1 MFKSIRTKFALIFTA
16 LLLTAEVLTGAAIL
30 VHAVNYFHKDFR
42 TSISSAF
49 NDDIQA
55 QLFEAAATVA
65 SPQEYVDENNNII
78 IQDDVSADI
87 SEMRGILSYIES
99 EIGVTRSR
107 FYAILD
113 GGTGSVMYASR
124 QLIEL
129 PPTEVLANALNGES
143 SIKSSFWSPFMD
155 YALPLKSNDNIK
167 YIIYVKDTNES
178 QHQLV
183 RELALIMIYALLISA
198 AAALIIGA
206 LISKMIT
213 SPIKDLTAKAKKLA
227 DGDIN
232 AVKASDNKDEIG
244 ELTNSLLYL
253 AHSRQE
259 STDVAK
265 SEKLKVETILQNLND
280 GILAFDMNGRV
291 IHVNPE
297 AQRLLQMKY
306 LDDINFDRFFK
317 EIHADI
323 SLGDLIY
330 MKPSGSVER
339 AIKLNN
345 QFLQLNFAT
354 FEVGNKVSGI
364 IVIIHD
370 ITRQEKLEQSRLDF
384 VANVSHE
391 LRTPLTTI
399 KSYSETLSDMPEAD
413 KQLQTRFLDVIASE
427 ADRMANI
434 ISDLLTLSALSE
446 TQNYFKP
453 SEQIDVRKM
462 LESLVDRMGLQ
473 AKKKNQSL
481 TYNTIND
488 IPVIKGDYGGLER
501 VFINIISNALK
512 YTRDG
517 GTIEVFSS
525 RVYSDITVKIKDNGI
540 GIPEDS
546 LPHIFD
552 RFYRVDRARSRDTG
566 GTGLGLA
573 IAKQT
578 LESCF
583 KGKIKITSE
592 VGVGTEVTI
601 TIPVAENG
609 GKINAKK

>member
-1 MFKSIRTKFALIFTA
+1 MIIIAELLI
-16 LLLTAEVLTGAAIL
+16 GS
-30 VHAVNYFHKDFR
+30 AVIIKTVNSFHQDFR
-42 TSISSAF
+42 DSVSEAF
-49 NDDIQA
+49 SDDLKT
-55 QLFEAAATVA
+55 QLSEAAATVA
-65 SPQEYVDENNNII
+65 SPEEYTDENNNII
-78 IQDDVSADI
+78 IHSDAQTDVAGIRDI
-87 SEMRGILSYIES
+87 LGYVEGTIGI
-99 EIGVTRSR
+99 TRSR

-113 GGTGSVMYASR
+113 GGTGKVLYSTCRTA
-124 QLIEL
+124 EL
-129 PPTEVLANALNGES
+129 TQTAVLSNALNGEE
-143 SIKSSFWSPFMD
+143 SIKSSFWSSFMD

-167 YIIYVKDTNES
+167 YIIYVKDTNED
-178 QHQLV
+178 QRQLV
-183 RELALIMIYALLISA
+183 GQLALVMLYGLLISA
-198 AAALIIGA
+198 AAAFIIGGFA
-206 LISKMIT
+206 AKLIT
-213 SPIKDLTAKAKKLA
+213 FPIKDLTIKAKKLA
-227 DGDIN
+227 DGDLN
-232 AVKASDNKDEIG
+232 AVKSSENKDEIG

-253 AHSRQE
+253 AHSRQGA
-259 STDVAK
+259 SAAAK
-265 SEKLKVETILQNLND
+265 SEKLKVETILQNLSD

-297 AQRLLQMKY
+297 TQRLLHMKY
-306 LDDINFDRFFK
+306 LDDISFDSFFK
-317 EIHADI
+317 EINADI
-323 SLGDLIY
+323 SLGDLVY
-330 MKPSGSVER
+330 MKPSGSLER
-339 AIKLNN
+339 AISLNN

-354 FEVGNKVSGI
+354 FEVDNKVSGI
-364 IVIIHD
+364 IVTIHD

-399 KSYSETLSDMPEAD
+399 KSYSETLADMPDAD
-413 KQLQTRFLDVIASE
+413 RELRTRFLDVIATE

-453 SEQIDVRKM
+453 AEQIDIRKM

-481 TYNTIND
+481 SYHPIND
-488 IPVIKGDYGGLER
+488 IPVIIGDYGGLER

-525 RVYSDITVKIKDNGI
+525 RVYSDINVKIKDNGI
-540 GIPEDS
+540 GIPKES

-592 VGVGTEVTI
+592 PGSGTEVTI
-601 TIPVAENG
+601 TIPVSENG
-609 GKINAKK
+609 GK

>member
-1 MFKSIRTKFALIFTA
+1 MFKSIRWKFALIFTA
-16 LLLTAEVLTGAAIL
+16 LLISSEIILGAAVIINTI
-30 VHAVNYFHKDFR
+30 NYFHKDFR
-42 TSISSAF
+42 TSISEAF
-49 NDDIQA
+49 SEDVKQ
-55 QLFEAAATVA
+55 QLYAAAQTPA
-65 SPQEYVDENNNII
+65 SPEEFVDENNNII
-78 IQDDVSADI
+78 ISSDAHSDI
-87 SEMRGILSYIES
+87 SALRDILNHAGSAIGI
-99 EIGVTRSR
+99 TRSR

-113 GGTGSVMYASR
+113 GTTGNVMYSTS
-124 QLIEL
+124 QSGKL
-129 PPTEVLANALNGES
+129 PTTAVLSNALNGDE

-155 YALPLKSNDNIK
+155 YALPLKSNENIK
-167 YIIYVKDTNES
+167 YIVYVKDTCDNQRALVS
-178 QHQLV
+178 Q
-183 RELALIMIYALLISA
+183 LALILLYAALISA

-206 LISKMIT
+206 LIAKLIT
-213 SPIKDLTAKAKKLA
+213 APIKELTAKAKKLA
-227 DGDIN
+227 DGDLN
-232 AVKASDNKDEIG
+232 AVKASSSHDEIG
-244 ELTNSLLYL
+244 ELTNSMLYL
-253 AHSRQE
+253 AHSRRGANAA
-259 STDVAK
+259 AK
-265 SEKLKVETILQNLND
+265 SEKLKVETILQNLSD
-280 GILAFDMNGRV
+280 GILAFNMDGRV

-306 LDDINFDRFFK
+306 LDDINFDSFFK
-317 EIHADI
+317 EINADI
-323 SLGDLIY
+323 SLGDLVY
-330 MKPSGSVER
+330 MKPSGSIER
-339 AIKLNN
+339 AIKLNDY
-345 QFLQLNFAT
+345 FLQLNFAT
-354 FEVGNKVSGI
+354 FEVDNKVSGI

-399 KSYSETLSDMPEAD
+399 KSYSETLADMPEAD
-413 KQLQTRFLDVIASE
+413 RELRVRFLDVIASE

-446 TQNYFKP
+446 NQNYFKP
-453 SEQIDVRKM
+453 TEQIDVRKM
-462 LESLVDRMGLQ
+462 LESLVDRMSLQ

-481 TYNTIND
+481 TYHPIND

-525 RVYSDITVKIKDNGI
+525 RVYSDINIKVRDNGI
-540 GIPEDS
+540 GIPKDS

-583 KGKIKITSE
+583 NGKIKITSE
-592 VGVGTEVTI
+592 PGTGTEVTI
-601 TIPVAENG
+601 TIPVSANG
-609 GKINAKK
+609 GK